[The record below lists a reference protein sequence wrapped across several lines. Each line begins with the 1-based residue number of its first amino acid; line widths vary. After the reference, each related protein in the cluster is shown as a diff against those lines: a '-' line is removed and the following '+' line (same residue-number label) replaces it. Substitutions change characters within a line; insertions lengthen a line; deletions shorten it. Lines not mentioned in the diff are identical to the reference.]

1 MNRPERAL
9 VMAREPERGC
19 IARACMTPEVFA
31 LSKAVGKKRNIGQS
45 GYINSFV
52 EDDLRCMGLLP
63 DTSARELEAAA
74 KEARELR
81 QEMLEGAALRRAQGR
96 RDRELA
102 G

>member
-1 MNRPERAL
+1 
-9 VMAREPERGC
+9 
-19 IARACMTPEVFA
+19 MTPEVFA

-45 GYINSFV
+45 GYINELV
-52 EDDLRCMGLLP
+52 EADLRRMGLLP
-63 DTSARELEAAA
+63 DTTARELEAVA

-81 QEMLEGAALRRAQGR
+81 REMLEGAAVRRAQGR